1 MCILKLDVS
10 LAQSHSLI
18 PIHANVRNSD
28 AVTHR
33 TKGIIHHYVAR
44 HASKKIESEKVEM
57 LTDRE
62 AYVKRK
68 RSLKLWRESV
78 HAVHAVAGAPKQNS
92 VDEGQA
98 APSNESE
105 LCTIH
110 WIVRDLSLANFL
122 LPFVDDL
129 LSLQAGDDP
138 LVKLKI
144 HFTGGGCTKCGT
156 SGAPCFCGNRG
167 GGGAKIDSM
176 AFNALLLYHFGQSAQ
191 SGSALEVQLGRP
203 DFFRELGPQNNPSS
217 AFYCGGPGLKARL
230 DSVCESLNLP
240 FHPEEFQNRTLSE
253 WTLPFGK
260 KGV

>member
-1 MCILKLDVS
+1 
-10 LAQSHSLI
+10 
-18 PIHANVRNSD
+18 
-28 AVTHR
+28 
-33 TKGIIHHYVAR
+33 
-44 HASKKIESEKVEM
+44 M

-68 RSLKLWRESV
+68 QSLKIRRESV
-78 HAVHAVAGAPKQNS
+78 HAVHAVAVAAKQNP
-92 VDEGQA
+92 VDGGQA

-144 HFTGGGCTKCGT
+144 HFTGGGCTSCTKT
-156 SGAPCFCGNRG
+156 PDAPCFCGTR

-203 DFFRELGPQNNPSS
+203 DMTRELGPQNNPSS

-230 DSVCESLNLP
+230 DSVCDRLNLP

-260 KGV
+260 KGM